1 MDVVVELAKQPLF
14 RLLGAIIVL
23 LITDFKPIYGL
34 GAGLLW
40 VLWLYLGQ
48 DPSPTHIFRSPL

>member
-1 MDVVVELAKQPLF
+1 MDFVLELAKQPLF

-23 LITDFKPIYGL
+23 LITDLKPLYGL

-40 VLWLYLGQ
+40 ATWIYLGLHGA
-48 DPSPTHIFRSPL
+48 PVFFRSPL

>member
-1 MDVVVELAKQPLF
+1 MDVLIELAKQPLF

-23 LITDFKPIYGL
+23 LITDYKPLYGL

-48 DPSPTHIFRSPL
+48 DPTQFFRSPL